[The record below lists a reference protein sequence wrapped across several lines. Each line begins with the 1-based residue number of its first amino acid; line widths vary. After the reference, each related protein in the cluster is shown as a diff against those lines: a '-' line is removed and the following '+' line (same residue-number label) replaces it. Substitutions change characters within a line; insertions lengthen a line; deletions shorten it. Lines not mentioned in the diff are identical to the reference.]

1 MEYTL
6 EDAFEALKDAKRE
19 RVQQIEE
26 LLDEI
31 SKVDPITFKQ
41 TSSPEEISTKQ
52 HKLCQSL
59 LTEIL
64 QEEPKDYPFPKTSD
78 LHVEA
83 LTELQEEVRNAEA
96 LHESLKERLSA
107 IEENVS
113 YLENKKLG
121 LEKMEQAYLDH
132 VELNTDRSYV
142 TEHVITKRMFN
153 EVKTDLDQLIT
164 KLFPDNQNV
173 RVFLAVKI
181 QLYFCVNGLFLQW
194 TYINK
199 FSGFNCFVRER
210 RKCNVRAPQIRCP
223 RLCIVLGYERYGYA
237 SQK

>member
-173 RVFLAVKI
+173 RVFLADLTASYAKGGNAMYVHLRSDVLDFASFLVMSDMAMHHRNDKNKI
-181 QLYFCVNGLFLQW
+181 
-194 TYINK
+194 
-199 FSGFNCFVRER
+199 
-210 RKCNVRAPQIRCP
+210 
-223 RLCIVLGYERYGYA
+223 RLMDML
-237 SQK
+237 